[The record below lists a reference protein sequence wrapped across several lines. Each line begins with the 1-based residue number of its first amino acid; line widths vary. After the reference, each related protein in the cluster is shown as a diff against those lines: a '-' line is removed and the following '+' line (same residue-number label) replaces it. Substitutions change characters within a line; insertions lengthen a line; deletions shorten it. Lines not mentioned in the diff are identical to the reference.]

1 LNLIIIVFIS
11 IFILFLFVSSL
22 LVTVKRGMNIS
33 VNTSAN
39 VNISVIISV
48 KNEQGKIK
56 KLVDTLNNLIYP
68 KKNFE
73 IIIIDDNSSDS
84 TLEELIKNTEGFQN
98 FSIKELKPEGL
109 SGKRNA
115 LTFGIQNSQYP
126 YLLITD
132 ADCHPQK
139 YWLQAYSEKFKAGYD
154 VLFGIAPF
162 YKEKHLVN
170 RISCFEN
177 LRNSL
182 LSFSMAL
189 FGFPYTAAARNF
201 GFTKKAFEA
210 IGGYLNTKDTLSGD
224 DDLLLREAVKSKL
237 KIGVVSATDS
247 FVYSE
252 TKKTFK
258 EYFQQRARH
267 TQTSFHYLR
276 RHQVILGFWHL
287 TNLLFLFSP
296 ILMFVN
302 VWCGILLPAKLL
314 IDFIVVKS
322 TQKKFGYKF
331 LFMEIFYLQII
342 YEIFLIVHF
351 FNARFS
357 EIKWK

>member
-1 LNLIIIVFIS
+1 
-11 IFILFLFVSSL
+11 
-22 LVTVKRGMNIS
+22 MNIN
-33 VNTSAN
+33 VNTSAS

-48 KNEQGKIK
+48 KNERGKIK

-68 KKNFE
+68 KNNFE
-73 IIIIDDNSSDS
+73 IIIIDDNSTDS
-84 TLEELIKNTEGFQN
+84 TLEELHKNTAGFQK
-98 FSIKELKPEGL
+98 FSIKELKSTGL

-115 LTFGIQNSQYP
+115 LTYGIQNSQHP
-126 YLLITD
+126 YLIITD
-132 ADCHPQK
+132 ADCRPQK
-139 YWLQAYSEKFKAGYD
+139 YWLPAYSEKFESGYD

-189 FGFPYTAAARNF
+189 FGFPYTAAARSF

-210 IGGYLNTKDTLSGD
+210 IGGYLNTRDTLSGD
-224 DDLLLREAVKSKL
+224 DDLLLREAVKRKL
-237 KIGVVSATDS
+237 KIGVVTAIES

-252 TKKTFK
+252 TKKTFQ
-258 EYFQQRARH
+258 EYLQQRARH

-287 TNLLFLFSP
+287 TNLLILFSP
-296 ILMFVN
+296 LLMFIN
-302 VWCGILLPAKLL
+302 VWFGILLPAKLL
-314 IDFIVVKS
+314 IDIIVIKS
-322 TQKKFGYKF
+322 TQKKFGYEF
-331 LFMEIFYLQII
+331 SFTEIFYLQLF

>member
-1 LNLIIIVFIS
+1 MDLIIIVFIS
-11 IFILFLFVSSL
+11 IFILYLLVSSL
-22 LVTVKRGMNIS
+22 LIIVKRSMNIN
-33 VNTSAN
+33 VNTSAS

-68 KKNFE
+68 KNNFE
-73 IIIIDDNSSDS
+73 IIIIDDNSTDR
-84 TLEELIKNTEGFQN
+84 TLEELHKNTEGFQN

-115 LTFGIQNSQYP
+115 LTFGIQNSQHP

-139 YWLQAYSEKFKAGYD
+139 YWLQAYSEKFESGYD

-162 YKEKHLVN
+162 YKERHLVN

-177 LRNSL
+177 LKTSL

-189 FGFPYTAAARNF
+189 FGFPYTAAARSF
-201 GFTKKAFEA
+201 GFTKKEFEA

-237 KIGVVSATDS
+237 KIGIVTATDS

-296 ILMFVN
+296 LLIFIN
-302 VWCGILLPAKLL
+302 IWFGILLPAKLL
-314 IDFIVVKS
+314 IDVIVVKS

-351 FNARFS
+351 FNAQFS